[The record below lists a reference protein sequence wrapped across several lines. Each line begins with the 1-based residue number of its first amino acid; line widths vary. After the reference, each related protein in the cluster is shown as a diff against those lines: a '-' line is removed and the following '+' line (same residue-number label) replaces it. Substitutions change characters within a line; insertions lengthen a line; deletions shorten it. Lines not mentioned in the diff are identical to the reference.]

1 MFVCLCK
8 AVTDHQINDAVD
20 AGITSFEG
28 MQHQLEVATVCGSCT
43 CEVKQLMMKK
53 FNSNL
58 SAKQSLGQ
66 SARLNNHKIT

>member
-8 AVTDHQINDAVD
+8 GVTDSQINNAVD
-20 AGITSFEG
+20 AGVTSFEG
-28 MQHQLEVATVCGSCT
+28 MQQELEVATVCGSCT

-58 SAKQSLGQ
+58 SAKQALSEATTSRSLKQG
-66 SARLNNHKIT
+66 

>member
-20 AGITSFEG
+20 AGVTSFTA
-28 MQHQLEVATVCGSCT
+28 MQAKLDVATVCGSCT

-53 FNSNL
+53 FNRNL
-58 SAKQSLGQ
+58 SAKQAIS
-66 SARLNNHKIT
+66 SASQLNTLKAT